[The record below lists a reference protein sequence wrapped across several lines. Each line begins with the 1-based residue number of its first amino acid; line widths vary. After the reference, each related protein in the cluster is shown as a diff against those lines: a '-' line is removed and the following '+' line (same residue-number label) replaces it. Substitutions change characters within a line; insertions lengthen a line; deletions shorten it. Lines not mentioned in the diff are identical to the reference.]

1 MERRKKQRSGV
12 QQADFFAW
20 GEEQDFLLGQSVASR
35 LSSVEY
41 SRSNLKWMDASR
53 IVRSRKEFHQRSSQL
68 QLVCLDMELPNMS
81 SSVFS
86 IKEEQSHMSL
96 QINSSYLDEPLIQH
110 PVKVPTGR
118 PHSQNG
124 HRHNSFLVQAI
135 WPSAKLP
142 GDSGE
147 GDKWSKKKTYANRLG
162 RCQAVGI
169 GLTPLPPPSR
179 RNLPDRRARPSAD
192 GLGCADDGCRHKT
205 PCANGPSCADS
216 PSIRLP
222 GADSVPM
229 ASIKSIRHRS

>member
-96 QINSSYLDEPLIQH
+96 QINSSYLDEPLIQM
-110 PVKVPTGR
+110 K
-118 PHSQNG
+118 
-124 HRHNSFLVQAI
+124 FLQDI
-135 WPSAKLP
+135 I
-142 GDSGE
+142 
-147 GDKWSKKKTYANRLG
+147 
-162 RCQAVGI
+162 VG
-169 GLTPLPPPSR
+169 G
-179 RNLPDRRARPSAD
+179 
-192 GLGCADDGCRHKT
+192 
-205 PCANGPSCADS
+205 
-216 PSIRLP
+216 
-222 GADSVPM
+222 V
-229 ASIKSIRHRS
+229 